1 MAQGERIRL
10 SPPNDDL
17 ELMLRVNSRARR
29 VLLKIDAMA
38 GEAVLVCP
46 NRGSRNRA
54 IAFAGDNATWVRR
67 RLAAAPEAVPFADG
81 VTLPLLGRPTTIRHD
96 PAGRRGVI
104 RDGDE
109 IRVSGEAAHLPR
121 RLADWLRGEARR
133 ELADRAGAMAARL
146 GVAHSRIT
154 VRDPRSR
161 WGSCAP
167 SGALSFSWRLV
178 LAPDFVL
185 DYVVAHEVAHLV
197 EANHGPDFWA
207 LVAELHSDVPG
218 ARAWLKANGAAL
230 HRYGQ

>member
-17 ELMLRVNSRARR
+17 ELVLRVNPRARR

-46 NRGSRNRA
+46 NRTSRKRA

-81 VTLPLLGRPTTIRHD
+81 VALPLLGRATTIRHD

-133 ELADRAGAMAARL
+133 EFADRAGAMAARL
-146 GVAHSRIT
+146 GVAPSRIT